1 MREVVK
7 KGYDEGDYAGH
18 YRMDENLD
26 AEDKKYFS
34 KMMKLIPEKSKILD
48 LGCGVGMPHDLF
60 LVKQGYDITG
70 VDLSKKHIDSA
81 KKNVPSAAYFCGDFF
96 EIDFPEKS
104 FDAIISLYAIFH
116 IPREEHEKL
125 LNRINKLLKKNGI
138 ILITLGARE
147 MKMDVDDFVGSKMA
161 WSSFS
166 VEENKELIKN
176 AGFEILHAEV
186 EITKEKHL
194 WILAKK

>member
-26 AEDKKYFS
+26 VEDKKYFS

-60 LVKQGYDITG
+60 LVKQGYDVTG
-70 VDLSKKHIDSA
+70 VDLSKKHIEAA
-81 KKNVPSAAYFCGDFF
+81 KQNVPEAKYFCGDFF
-96 EIDFPEKS
+96 EIDFPEES

-166 VEENKELIKN
+166 VEENKELIKK